1 MPEARI
7 KSLPAAAYAIAKGA
21 KLLRCEPSQPGRV
34 DFILE
39 DPLYN
44 VATTAR
50 DFFTGAEVS
59 ARDYY
64 RALQDVRLAVNRF
77 FGDKGGAR

>member
-1 MPEARI
+1 MPEARV

-39 DPLYN
+39 DPLST
-44 VATTAR
+44 VSTTAR
-50 DFFTGAEVS
+50 DFFTGGEVS
-59 ARDYY
+59 ARDCY
-64 RALQDVRLAVNRF
+64 RALQDVRLSVNRILD
-77 FGDKGGAR
+77 GKGGAR

>member
-21 KLLRCEPSQPGRV
+21 TLLRCEPSQPGRV
-34 DFILE
+34 DFILD
-39 DPLYN
+39 DPHSD
-44 VATTAR
+44 VTTTAR
-50 DFFTGAEVS
+50 EFFTGGAIS

-64 RALQDVRLAVNRF
+64 RALQDARFAVNRST
-77 FGDKGGAR
+77 GGAR